1 MGLGGTTHQLLLAN
15 AIDTVVNS
23 IKKIYFTHFS
33 RNKDFYTNLYRL
45 LGFFPTN
52 VALYKQAFVHNSTAK
67 MLDGL
72 DSRNNNERLEYLGDA
87 VLDLII
93 AEFLFKKFPFQNEG
107 FLTDM
112 RSKSVSRKMLAN
124 IAFKMGLQEHIIFDK
139 NISKNHTAVR
149 GIAGNAL
156 EALVG
161 AIYLDKG
168 FTFAKKFVKRKIVT
182 PHLDFDELKDITVN
196 FKSLLNQYA
205 QKEKKNLDFK
215 ILNPE
220 EEHKI
225 KIFIIGVLLEGI
237 EIAAARASSKKVAE
251 QMASEKACDILGLK
265 TKQVN

>member
-1 MGLGGTTHQLLLAN
+1 MEGITRLSLSEN
-15 AIDTVVNS
+15 AIDTVINS
-23 IKKIYFTHFS
+23 VKKIYFTQFS
-33 RNKDFYTNLYRL
+33 RNKQFYSNLYRL
-45 LGFFPTN
+45 LGFFPIN
-52 VALYKQAFVHNSTAK
+52 GVIYRQAFLHNSTAQV
-67 MLDGL
+67 LQGL

-93 AEFLFKKFPFQNEG
+93 AEFLFKKFPFQGEG

-112 RSKSVSRKMLAN
+112 RSKSVSRKMLAD
-124 IAFKMGLQEHIIFDK
+124 IAFKMGLHEYIIYDK
-139 NISKNHTAVR
+139 SIAKNQTAVR

-168 FTFAKKFVKRKIVT
+168 FTFAKKFVKQKIVT
-182 PHLDFDELKDITVN
+182 PHIDFDELKDVTVN

-205 QKEKKNLDFK
+205 QKEKKQLDFK

-225 KIFIIGVLLEGI
+225 KIFIIGIVLDGI
-237 EIAAARASSKKVAE
+237 EITKARASSKKVAE
-251 QMASEKACDILGLK
+251 QLASEKACAILDLN
-265 TKQVN
+265 TKQGN